1 MLLVDLLF
9 LDPCLCRSKWTWNQ
23 IFAGSDSKVLK
34 CQRRKHY
41 LPGLSEWESLLAYLL
56 VLCCSIPSF
65 IALKLDFYLCVIS
78 LEWFLSWIEQLFY
91 LCCAGSQ
98 WWSDL
103 GSYLSKAELL
113 LVLFSVRGYSTG
125 IRTPILVIN
134 FELEIK
140 VSSGSFY

>member
-1 MLLVDLLF
+1 MVPQLDRTTVLSMLCWITVM
-9 LDPCLCRSKWTWNQ
+9 
-23 IFAGSDSKVLK
+23 V
-34 CQRRKHY
+34 H
-41 LPGLSEWESLLAYLL
+41 
-56 VLCCSIPSF
+56 SIP
-65 IALKLDFYLCVIS
+65 
-78 LEWFLSWIEQLFY
+78 
-91 LCCAGSQ
+91 
-98 WWSDL
+98 SDL